1 MDDRTT
7 PPTDPANRRTP
18 AETGPA
24 AVPADVPDPAPGT
37 TDPAAVASGGGD
49 RPGGVDRRRFVAGTL
64 AGAGALALAGTMGGG
79 RAAAAQPAT
88 RRAPGAGRRAAGRR
102 VAVFGGGMGGL
113 TVAHELAERGFQVTV
128 YERKAWG
135 GKCRSMP
142 VPGTGAGGRQP
153 LPGEHGFRFFPGFYQ
168 NLPDTMSRIPLQ
180 GGGNAAANLVDG
192 SEVAAFYNG
201 TKFVLPARGSII
213 GTLSPDSLLTFLKT
227 GLDVFGKVPAWEVG
241 YFLQKM
247 IAFVT
252 SGPERRLKQW
262 EHMSFAQYV
271 HAEKMSKEYNELLVD
286 MFTSTLVAAKPDKAG
301 AHTMGKMAEA
311 WVYST
316 LGLGGYKAP
325 DRVLNAPTNE
335 ALIDPWMAHL
345 RTLGVQ
351 FQADATLTGLS
362 VANGRISGAR
372 VEGAGGTTAVE
383 ADHYVLAV
391 PVERAVP
398 LLDDAVL
405 AADPSLRS
413 LRELT
418 TDWMNGIM
426 IYLRQPISL
435 AKGHVAYT
443 AQPWA
448 LTSISQEQFWKKDFR
463 ATYGDGQVGECL
475 SIDISAW
482 DRKGVLYGKTA
493 RECTHEQIFNEV
505 VAQIRR
511 ALPWGGVLL
520 NDLNIHSYFIDPAI
534 TGNGTPQVANDE
546 PLLINRPGS
555 WYHRPE
561 ATTALPNLFIAS
573 DYVRADIN
581 LATMEAANEAG
592 RKAAN
597 AILDASGAG
606 GDKAKLLEMYL
617 PGEFQG
623 FFDDD
628 DARFTAGLPNRFD
641 LWDPHKP

>member
-1 MDDRTT
+1 MSD
-7 PPTDPANRRTP
+7 
-18 AETGPA
+18 
-24 AVPADVPDPAPGT
+24 ADNPAPAGAP
-37 TDPAAVASGGGD
+37 DAGGM
-49 RPGGVDRRRFVAGTL
+49 DRRRFVTGALGA
-64 AGAGALALAGTMGGG
+64 AGAIAAAGVLGTGGSASASTRRSAHRAARTG
-79 RAAAAQPAT
+79 RA
-88 RRAPGAGRRAAGRR
+88 AAGRR

-142 VPGTGAGGRQP
+142 VPNTASGGRQD
-153 LPGEHGFRFFPGFYQ
+153 LPAEHGFRFFPGFYQ
-168 NLPDTMSRIPLQ
+168 NLPDTMSRIPLP
-180 GGGNAAANLVDG
+180 GGGNAAGNLVDG
-192 SEVAAFYNG
+192 KEVAAFYNG
-201 TKFVLPARGSII
+201 TKFTLPAAGSII
-213 GTLSPDSLLTFLKT
+213 GTLSPDSLLAFLNT
-227 GLDVFGKVPAWEVG
+227 AVNVVGTVPAWEVG

-252 SGPERRLKQW
+252 SGPERRYKQW
-262 EHMSFAQYV
+262 ENMSFSQFV
-271 HAEKMSKEYNELLVD
+271 HSEKMSKQYNELLVD
-286 MFTSTLVAAKPDKAG
+286 MFTGTLVAAKPDKAN
-301 AHTMGKMAEA
+301 AHTMGLMAEA

-325 DRVLNAPTNE
+325 DRLLNAPTNE
-335 ALIDPWMAHL
+335 ALIDPWMAYL
-345 RTLGVQ
+345 RSLGVT
-351 FQADATLTGLS
+351 FQADAALTRLD
-362 VANGRISGAR
+362 VADKRITGAQ
-372 VEGAGGTTAVE
+372 VTGAGGATTVE

-398 LLDDAVL
+398 LLNDDIL

-426 IYLRQPISL
+426 IYLRQPIDL
-435 AKGHVAYT
+435 AKGHVAYA

-448 LTSISQEQFWKKDFR
+448 LTSISQAQFWKKRFGS
-463 ATYGDGQVGECL
+463 TYGKGDVNECL

-482 DRKGVLYGKTA
+482 DKPGILYGKPA
-493 RECTHEQIFNEV
+493 RDCTHEQIFKEV
-505 VAQIRR
+505 VAQIRK
-511 ALPWGGVLL
+511 AIPWGPVVL
-520 NDLNIHSYFIDPAI
+520 NDVNIHSYFIDPAI

-546 PLLINRPGS
+546 PLLINRPSS
-555 WYHRPE
+555 WNYRPE
-561 ATTALPNLFIAS
+561 ATTALPNLFLAS

-581 LATMEAANEAG
+581 LATMEGANEAG

-606 GDKAKLLEMYL
+606 GTPAKLLKLYQ
-617 PGEFQG
+617 PKEFQG

-628 DARFTAGLPNRFD
+628 DRRFKAGQANAFD
-641 LWDPHKP
+641 LWDPAKP

>member
-1 MDDRTT
+1 MDDK
-7 PPTDPANRRTP
+7 TP
-18 AETGPA
+18 ATSGPENPPRTGE
-24 AVPADVPDPAPGT
+24 PDA
-37 TDPAAVASGGGD
+37 GGM
-49 RPGGVDRRRFVAGTL
+49 DRRRFVTGALGA
-64 AGAGALALAGTMGGG
+64 AGAIAAAGVLGTGGPASASPLPG
-79 RAAAAQPAT
+79 RA
-88 RRAPGAGRRAAGRR
+88 RAPRAGRAAAGRR

-142 VPGTGAGGRQP
+142 VPNTGSGGRQD
-153 LPGEHGFRFFPGFYQ
+153 LPAEHGFRFFPGFYQ
-168 NLPDTMSRIPLQ
+168 NLPDTMSRIPLP
-180 GGGNAAANLVDG
+180 GGGNAAGNLVDG
-192 SEVAAFYNG
+192 KEVAAFYNG
-201 TKFVLPARGSII
+201 TKFTLPAAGSII
-213 GTLSPDSLLTFLKT
+213 GTLSPESLLAFLNT
-227 GLDVFGKVPAWEVG
+227 AVNVVGTVPAWEVG

-252 SGPERRLKQW
+252 SGPERRYKQW
-262 EHMSFAQYV
+262 ENMSFSQFV
-271 HAEKMSKEYNELLVD
+271 HSEKMSKQYNELLVD
-286 MFTSTLVAAKPDKAG
+286 MFTGTLVAAKPDKAN
-301 AHTMGKMAEA
+301 AHTMGLMAEA

-325 DRVLNAPTNE
+325 DRLLNAPTNE

-345 RTLGVQ
+345 RSLGVT
-351 FQADATLTGLS
+351 FQSDATLTRLD
-362 VANGRISGAR
+362 VADKRITGAQ
-372 VEGAGGTTAVE
+372 VTGAGGTTTVE

-398 LLDDAVL
+398 LLNDDVL

-426 IYLRQPISL
+426 IYLRRPIDL
-435 AKGHVAYT
+435 AKGHVAYA

-448 LTSISQEQFWKKDFR
+448 LTSISQAQFWKRKFGS
-463 ATYGDGQVGECL
+463 TYGKGDVNECL

-482 DRKGVLYGKTA
+482 DKPGILYGKAA
-493 RECTHEQIFNEV
+493 RDCTHDQIFKEV
-505 VAQIRR
+505 VAQIRK
-511 ALPWGGVLL
+511 AIPWGPLVL
-520 NDLNIHSYFIDPAI
+520 NDANIHSYFIDPAI
-534 TGNGTPQVANDE
+534 TGNGTPQAANDE
-546 PLLINRPGS
+546 PLLINKPSS
-555 WYHRPE
+555 WNHRPE
-561 ATTALPNLFIAS
+561 ATTALPNLFLAS

-597 AILDASGAG
+597 AILDASGVG
-606 GDKAKLLEMYL
+606 GTPAKLLKLYQ
-617 PGEFQG
+617 PKEFQG

-628 DARFTAGLPNRFD
+628 DRRFKAGQANAFD
-641 LWDPHKP
+641 LWDPAKP